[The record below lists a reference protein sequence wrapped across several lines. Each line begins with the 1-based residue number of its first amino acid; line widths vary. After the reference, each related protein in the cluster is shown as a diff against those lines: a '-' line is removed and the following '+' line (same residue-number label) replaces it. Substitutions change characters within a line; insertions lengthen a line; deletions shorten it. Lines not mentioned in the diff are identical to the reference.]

1 LLLPRLRA
9 KVAQWKAHPEAAMTP
24 AKIRIHDHSDDACQP
39 FGGLK
44 CPTTPAVGSTWTSS
58 TDLDRALS
66 AYAKRHRSE
75 LAGHQFL
82 IADFSTGRPF
92 NFLELLTFSA
102 AARDPICA
110 DTFAALG
117 GRCIGVSR
125 FLRPDALAR
134 AIWVNARYAF
144 TASQMQPSRQF

>member
-1 LLLPRLRA
+1 LALIGD
-9 KVAQWKAHPEAAMTP
+9 AALS
-24 AKIRIHDHSDDACQP
+24 SDPMWGVGCGWAFQSAEWLA
-39 FGGLK
+39 G
-44 CPTTPAVGSTWTSS
+44 AVGSTWTSS

-66 AYAKRHRSE
+66 AYAKRHRTE

-92 NFLELLTFSA
+92 NFLERLTFSA

-110 DTFAALG
+110 DTFAAFG

-125 FLRPDALAR
+125 FLRPAALAR

-144 TASQMQPSRQF
+144 STSPMQPSRQF